1 MAPVVIVA
9 LDPWRR
15 TFSDINRRKG
25 RPVFGPMNLQV
36 QRLDLRPQFRSSG
49 MWIRIPMGSPTNSTP
64 FPRTRHN
71 PLIRIRMGTGTTP
84 PARIPMHS
92 HRIQPNGPIEMGMAS
107 VTMQVVRMPMPS
119 LTTLINGRTGTSTAM
134 VIDRMSPVATDIRM
148 IQPNGPIGTVMG
160 SATKRLARM
169 VMLARIEMEVP
180 HGTDEVPGHDRM
192 DSDPDANWSV
202 NDGADAMPRDRTHWI
217 DADGDDGDNPD
228 EGPTTAIGLR
238 ELDSGTTIVAND
250 SSVTYNIFPV
260 YGCTDSDGDGLGHLR
275 RPAG

>member
-1 MAPVVIVA
+1 
-9 LDPWRR
+9 
-15 TFSDINRRKG
+15 
-25 RPVFGPMNLQV
+25 
-36 QRLDLRPQFRSSG
+36 

-84 PARIPMHS
+84 PARILMHS

-180 HGTDEVPGHDRM
+180 HGTDEGARTRIWM
-192 DSDPDANWSV
+192 D
-202 NDGADAMPRDRTHWI
+202 I
-217 DADGDDGDNPD
+217 QI
-228 EGPTTAIGLR
+228 PTPIGR
-238 ELDSGTTIVAND
+238 
-250 SSVTYNIFPV
+250 
-260 YGCTDSDGDGLGHLR
+260 
-275 RPAG
+275 